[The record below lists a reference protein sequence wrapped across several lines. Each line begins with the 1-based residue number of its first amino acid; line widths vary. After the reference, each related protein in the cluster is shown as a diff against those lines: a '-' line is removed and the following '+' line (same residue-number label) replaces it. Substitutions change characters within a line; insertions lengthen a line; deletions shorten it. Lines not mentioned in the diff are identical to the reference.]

1 MSLHTTLRR
10 FYAPE
15 HLIKKE
21 RFLEKP
27 PDSVSVYRKLL
38 EVAWPATL
46 ESVLLGLVSF
56 VDGLM
61 VSTVGTA
68 AIAAVGVTNQPR
80 LLFFA
85 VFFAMN
91 IGITAIVSRRKGQGD
106 RDGANECLA
115 QAVAIAL
122 ILGVVLCTV
131 AIIVAEPLIAFAG
144 ADEDIFDDAVAYF
157 RIIMAGM
164 LFTSVGM
171 AINAAQRGIGNTK
184 ISMITNIAANLTN
197 CVFNYFLINGI
208 WFFPALGVR
217 GAAYATLLGNV
228 VSFVMSL
235 YSVTAAKGYLHIRLR
250 HCFHLRRGM
259 LALLARIGG
268 SAGVEQVF
276 MRIGFFAYSKMVA
289 ELSTADLST
298 HIICMNVI
306 NLSFTVGDGLGVAA
320 SALVGQNLGAETAG
334 SGRGVRQGGAALR
347 LSALRSAGAGVQLR
361 RLVPR
366 FAVYDGERRG
376 GRVYYGKG
384 RRHYVPD
391 RPDLA
396 GADFAGHLFRL
407 PARRGRYGVRRR
419 QLSGLHRAGA
429 AAADV
434 SVLLSARLR
443 GHRRVDFARRG
454 PIFAAFVLRRAFCGR
469 KMDKNRSINPDK
481 GV

>member
-320 SALVGQNLGAETAG
+320 SALVGQNLGA
-334 SGRGVRQGGAALR
+334 
-347 LSALRSAGAGVQLR
+347 
-361 RLVPR
+361 
-366 FAVYDGERRG
+366 
-376 GRVYYGKG
+376 K
-384 RRHYVPD
+384 

-396 GADFAGHLFRL
+396 EV
-407 PARRGRYGVRRR
+407 YGK
-419 QLSGLHRAGA
+419 A
-429 AAADV
+429 AQRFGF
-434 SVLLSARLR
+434 LLSALLVLAFSFGGSFLVSLFTTAYDEAVAYIMEKGVVIMYLIALTSPAQISQVIFSGCLR
-443 GHRRVDFARRG
+443 GAGDTVFVAVSSLVSIALVRPLLTYLFCYPLGFAVIGAWISLVVDQY
-454 PIFAAFVLRRAFCGR
+454 LRLLFCGAR
-469 KMDKNRSINPDK
+469 FAGGKWTKIE
-481 GV
+481 V

>member
-1 MSLHTTLRR
+1 M
-10 FYAPE
+10 
-15 HLIKKE
+15 
-21 RFLEKP
+21 
-27 PDSVSVYRKLL
+27 
-38 EVAWPATL
+38 
-46 ESVLLGLVSF
+46 
-56 VDGLM
+56 
-61 VSTVGTA
+61 
-68 AIAAVGVTNQPR
+68 TNQPR

-320 SALVGQNLGAETAG
+320 SALVGQNLGA
-334 SGRGVRQGGAALR
+334 
-347 LSALRSAGAGVQLR
+347 
-361 RLVPR
+361 
-366 FAVYDGERRG
+366 
-376 GRVYYGKG
+376 K
-384 RRHYVPD
+384 

-396 GADFAGHLFRL
+396 EVYGKAAQRFGFLLSALLVLAFSFGGSFLVSLFTTANDEAVAYIMEKGVVIMYLIACTSPAPDSAGSLFRL

>member
-38 EVAWPATL
+38 KVAWPATL

-91 IGITAIVSRRKGQGD
+91 IGVTAIVSRRKGQGD

-122 ILGVVLCTV
+122 ILGVVLCTA

-208 WFFPALGVR
+208 WFFPTLGVR

-320 SALVGQNLGAETAG
+320 SALVGQNLGA
-334 SGRGVRQGGAALR
+334 
-347 LSALRSAGAGVQLR
+347 
-361 RLVPR
+361 
-366 FAVYDGERRG
+366 
-376 GRVYYGKG
+376 K
-384 RRHYVPD
+384 
-391 RPDLA
+391 RPD
-396 GADFAGHLFRL
+396 
-407 PARRGRYGVRRR
+407 
-419 QLSGLHRAGA
+419 
-429 AAADV
+429 
-434 SVLLSARLR
+434 
-443 GHRRVDFARRG
+443 
-454 PIFAAFVLRRAFCGR
+454 
-469 KMDKNRSINPDK
+469 
-481 GV
+481 